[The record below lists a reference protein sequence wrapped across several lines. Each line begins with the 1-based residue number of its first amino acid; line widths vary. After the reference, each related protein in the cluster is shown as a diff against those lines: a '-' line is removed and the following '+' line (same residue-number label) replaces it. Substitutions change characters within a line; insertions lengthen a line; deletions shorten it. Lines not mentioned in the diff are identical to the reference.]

1 MVQLSCYC
9 RNVHIS
15 CLGLQKYFPSEH
27 LHISLHRRR
36 SKLALPQDLQHSVPF
51 VISTRGR
58 GDRSMAPQYHVL
70 FTRSTAKCGKYAVS
84 VLPAGFSRLPS
95 GLGSFLGYSG
105 SLFGGEDFSPGLP
118 TLQPSQPSKGNSG
131 RVLCGWVLL
140 LVGGGSVVG
149 VMGWFAGHSLEDLKG
164 RNVDIGRSFSF
175 CHASSSRCRE
185 ILEGSY

>member
-1 MVQLSCYC
+1 
-9 RNVHIS
+9 
-15 CLGLQKYFPSEH
+15 
-27 LHISLHRRR
+27 
-36 SKLALPQDLQHSVPF
+36 
-51 VISTRGR
+51 
-58 GDRSMAPQYHVL
+58 MAPQYHVL

-149 VMGWFAGHSLEDLKG
+149 VMGWFAGPVTALRISKAVTLTSVDLLVFAMLPLPDVEKYLK
-164 RNVDIGRSFSF
+164 VLMVIETESISRSVSGLPY
-175 CHASSSRCRE
+175 CKYCSTRVLAVMKLATNRWG
-185 ILEGSY
+185 LGSAVMPQHT